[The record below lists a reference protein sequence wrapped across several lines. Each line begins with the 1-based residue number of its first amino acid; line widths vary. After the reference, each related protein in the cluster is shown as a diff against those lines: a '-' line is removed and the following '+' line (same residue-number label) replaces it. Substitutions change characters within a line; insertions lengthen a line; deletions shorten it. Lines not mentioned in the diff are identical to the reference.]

1 MRDRLNVVRQIYSSA
16 VARLQVSVTSVGLNI
31 AMGLLTSG
39 DSSDKI
45 TAPLV
50 ST

>member
-1 MRDRLNVVRQIYSSA
+1 MRDRLNVVRQVYSSA
-16 VARLQVSVTSVGLNI
+16 VARLQDSVTPVGLNI
-31 AMGLLTSG
+31 AMVLLTSG